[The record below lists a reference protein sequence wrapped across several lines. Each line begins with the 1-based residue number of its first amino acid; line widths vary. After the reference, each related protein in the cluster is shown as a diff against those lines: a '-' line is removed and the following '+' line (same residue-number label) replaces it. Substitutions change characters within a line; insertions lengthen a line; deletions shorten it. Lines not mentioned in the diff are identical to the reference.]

1 MKKILLTGVLL
12 LAALSVKAQERG
24 FVCTGNHVNVRT
36 GPGKN
41 YPVVGTDVNPKDK
54 VQLMKGTVVTDE
66 GKRKNGFCLIGQ
78 GLEWGGDERGGWV
91 SAQYLRPVI
100 LCPTCGGSKNEN
112 IGEKDIYLIDCRKCK
127 GKEYI
132 K

>member
-1 MKKILLTGVLL
+1 MKRLITMLLFM
-12 LAALSVKAQERG
+12 LAVTAVNAQQRG

-41 YPVVGTDVNPKDK
+41 YPVVGTDFNAKDK

-112 IGEKDIYLIDCRKCK
+112 IGEIDIDLITCRKCK
-127 GKEYI
+127 GKGYI

>member
-1 MKKILLTGVLL
+1 MKKIVLICMLLSAV
-12 LAALSVKAQERG
+12 LSVNAQQRG

-41 YPVVGTDVNPKDK
+41 YLVVGAEINPKYK
-54 VQLMKGTVVTDE
+54 LQLMKGTVVTDE
-66 GKRKNGFCLIGQ
+66 GKRRNGFCLIGQ

-112 IGEKDIYLIDCRKCK
+112 IGEIDIDLITCRKCK
-127 GKEYI
+127 GKGYI